1 MDELPPPNRALP
13 PPFHE
18 LSFDH
23 FEELCRALL
32 YQEPGIRTADLVG
45 TRGQRQYGADITGE
59 SEDGGLHIVSCK
71 CYEKA
76 EKGHI
81 PAACDE
87 FLHHWDYQWK
97 DKGVTRFILAI
108 SAHVNSN
115 QRREEIDEQKEAFAS
130 KGVIFEVWSPR
141 TLQDKMRPWPSI
153 VRQYLGPAFV
163 DRYCGRQQPQ
173 ISDTPLDRTM
183 LQQLSQMQEALAKEL
198 DSTLESVSGDLKRG
212 RDGLVDRE
220 LNRLRSDPQRWAAL
234 SVESRARVIRLQ
246 ASRELRSGTL
256 EHATDL
262 ADEADALDD
271 GKDGARLRASLAA
284 ESGDLEGAL
293 ELLATSDAQEDV
305 RLRASL
311 WLALEKPERALEELS
326 GLSGA
331 EEFALQA
338 HAFAVLGRG
347 EEARWSLSEAEK
359 MELSLLNVRRAGIAV
374 RYWQA
379 MSPEMPYRLDA
390 GLQPV
395 PLGLVRA
402 DVGTTEHLD
411 RARDIARTTL
421 EDPALASTWTEE
433 FETWQLACL
442 ANQRDKTEEAEA
454 YARALLKHP
463 RPHCGALVWSM
474 ARGYTIDHRREIRRL
489 EDMLGGG
496 PAEVIHLTVML
507 ALALDQGKPQRAERA
522 LSDHAARFP
531 GHEQLIDQWRAI
543 VAAELRNE
551 HSGSLP
557 PVLAVQRAAEDGD
570 WDEVVR
576 QIADR
581 FTESDLASAYT
592 GCEALAANGQWAQ
605 IEQFIPALLDRIQ
618 TPDAITMAC
627 FAAYHM
633 GQPERARDI
642 SDRYRSHFA
651 DAKLPLSIRRIRL
664 QGLQQSGKLPEA
676 YEEAD
681 GLVSEGNLADI
692 ITAVNTRLIAG
703 DIGGAVP
710 LIRKVAEE
718 ESLPPQ
724 TALEYARVVRHVD
737 PDVARDL
744 WQRVPKG
751 EIQGQ
756 LAELAVAT
764 AFELGLDDQAG
775 PVIKALAR
783 NAEDPDSTTKT
794 MTIEDLPGFLEQQR
808 RHTEHVEREYRHGRI
823 PLHIASDKLQVPMAD
838 WFSEAFLGNQPFPL
852 YLVHGNRALASLGI
866 STSTCRLRIDLT
878 GLLTALH
885 LDLLDVIE
893 RRWHPIELPF
903 SLPQTLNGM
912 ERQLRP
918 IQPVE
923 VRANE
928 LLISLVEEQRIGEV
942 DVESIRAGNETEY
955 AECQV
960 TIVDY
965 TDNLAGPAAAN
976 PRRILEVL
984 ADVRAE
990 SPDLLETAASNMGVI
1005 GSEEPLGRHPKP
1017 GQEVSFSGNTI
1028 VLFAREG
1035 LLRALTTTFAVNVDS
1050 RYLQM
1055 ARAEVAEHRR
1065 KTGVADHL
1073 HMLSD
1078 RIAKGIR
1085 SGAYQVLGYL
1095 DTESTDDDGEDRQ
1108 GPIGATARCLVEAIS
1123 SPRHQRTV
1131 LWVDDRNINGFRGAE
1146 ALEIACVCDIL
1157 AYLRDEKEISEGD
1170 YFAHLLHLRE
1180 AGVRNIPV
1188 SSEEVLYYLRAAPC
1202 HGNRIQE
1209 TRGLQALRRC
1219 LAETA
1224 LSERELELDPSQTAG
1239 GERTD
1244 EFPLLQMLWRVPRET
1259 LVRLWNDDSAH
1270 HGSDTTVAYANWVYE
1285 TLIIDHFSRLPL
1297 GDEPQIRRRLA
1308 VTGLAGFIVD
1318 GLQITQHS
1326 QNDGLRAAYFDWLDE
1341 TILAPHSR
1349 IERAIITDV
1358 AEMVGD
1364 ILDGLLRDA
1373 ESSGST
1379 GEPLRQDQVAV
1390 ILADYVRA
1398 LPERVRDALGDRSDL
1413 MQRLPLRIGPTV
1425 EIGDET
1431 FDAIAFF
1438 DGVAVAMRDGQAH
1451 IRSAEDQILC
1461 LEWNPEKPERISGN
1475 GRSCWNL
1482 DDPGLEVLADDVER
1496 RRRALHDHPSWI
1508 DRAAVDRISAIET
1521 IAGLEEPHARM
1532 LRLDDERR
1540 ASAEFQYRCIEH
1552 SVAGRESIGPDQLSV
1567 ISANM
1572 VLRHLRVDP
1581 DAEGDRVDDAAAQ
1594 LLDEL
1599 APEDAIRRMVGLPI
1613 DLPRPMAEALWQL
1626 APSVRHSLIHEL
1638 GARSASPVRQ
1648 MRAVEW
1654 AQSFPDCEVSVE
1666 PLIGHLFEDLEPRT
1680 RLLHEN
1686 ALWVER
1692 SFEADGSW
1700 RDLPQDVRLL
1710 TVWCH
1715 AERLTNL
1722 LLQAG
1727 VSPDST
1733 ASIAAQWTPRAFGPW
1748 FSRDPL
1754 DEHAPCSPHAV
1765 PDKSLAW
1772 TLVGTAVG
1780 DAANGLLS
1788 AEHRTALTETISHV
1802 TETGSRWPDPAVM
1815 ATPSRSSCL
1824 DCIIGRDHPALRES
1838 LNDAALAE
1846 RLSPAF
1852 REGLVGEALSEL
1864 ETTPSDSHAWTKIL
1878 ICRHGDLKTG
1888 EVERIVPMLERL
1900 DIKQLSADNTDTA
1913 LAVIVYLCR
1922 SPTLM
1927 GYESARARAETF
1939 LLNLSSE
1946 HSGQTADSHSSR
1958 TTSPADDILITLSDA
1973 LLHIVRNSRSAN
1985 YSQQLVTLVG
1995 RIVETSADA
2004 KRLWQYSLPTIA
2016 RQLPINAAKE
2026 LWPLILRLRADCD
2039 SYRANSI

>member
-1 MDELPPPNRALP
+1 M
-13 PPFHE
+13 
-18 LSFDH
+18 
-23 FEELCRALL
+23 
-32 YQEPGIRTADLVG
+32 
-45 TRGQRQYGADITGE
+45 
-59 SEDGGLHIVSCK
+59 
-71 CYEKA
+71 
-76 EKGHI
+76 
-81 PAACDE
+81 
-87 FLHHWDYQWK
+87 
-97 DKGVTRFILAI
+97 
-108 SAHVNSN
+108 
-115 QRREEIDEQKEAFAS
+115 
-130 KGVIFEVWSPR
+130 
-141 TLQDKMRPWPSI
+141 
-153 VRQYLGPAFV
+153 
-163 DRYCGRQQPQ
+163 
-173 ISDTPLDRTM
+173 
-183 LQQLSQMQEALAKEL
+183 
-198 DSTLESVSGDLKRG
+198 
-212 RDGLVDRE
+212 
-220 LNRLRSDPQRWAAL
+220 
-234 SVESRARVIRLQ
+234 
-246 ASRELRSGTL
+246 
-256 EHATDL
+256 
-262 ADEADALDD
+262 
-271 GKDGARLRASLAA
+271 
-284 ESGDLEGAL
+284 
-293 ELLATSDAQEDV
+293 
-305 RLRASL
+305 
-311 WLALEKPERALEELS
+311 
-326 GLSGA
+326 
-331 EEFALQA
+331 
-338 HAFAVLGRG
+338 
-347 EEARWSLSEAEK
+347 
-359 MELSLLNVRRAGIAV
+359 
-374 RYWQA
+374 
-379 MSPEMPYRLDA
+379 
-390 GLQPV
+390 
-395 PLGLVRA
+395 
-402 DVGTTEHLD
+402 
-411 RARDIARTTL
+411 
-421 EDPALASTWTEE
+421 
-433 FETWQLACL
+433 
-442 ANQRDKTEEAEA
+442 
-454 YARALLKHP
+454 
-463 RPHCGALVWSM
+463 
-474 ARGYTIDHRREIRRL
+474 
-489 EDMLGGG
+489 
-496 PAEVIHLTVML
+496 
-507 ALALDQGKPQRAERA
+507 
-522 LSDHAARFP
+522 
-531 GHEQLIDQWRAI
+531 
-543 VAAELRNE
+543 
-551 HSGSLP
+551 
-557 PVLAVQRAAEDGD
+557 LAVQRAAEDAD
-570 WDEVVR
+570 WNEVVR

-581 FTESDLASAYT
+581 LTESDLTSAYI
-592 GCEALAANGQWAQ
+592 GCEALAANGQWAH

-633 GQPERARDI
+633 DQPERARDI
-642 SDRYRSHFA
+642 SDRYRAHFA

-664 QGLQQSGKLPEA
+664 HGLQQSGKLPEA

-681 GLVSEGNLADI
+681 GLVSEGNLTDI

-710 LIRKVAEE
+710 LIRKVAGD
-718 ESLPPQ
+718 SNLPPQ

-744 WQRVPKG
+744 WNRVPKG

-783 NAEDPDSTTKT
+783 NAEDPNSTTKT

-823 PLHIASDKLQVPMAD
+823 PLHIASDTLHVPMAD
-838 WFSEAFLGNQPFPL
+838 WFSEAFSGSQQFPL
-852 YLVHGNRALASLGI
+852 YLLHGNRALARPGV
-866 STSTCRLRIDLT
+866 STSTCRLRLDLT
-878 GLLTALH
+878 GLLTAFH
-885 LDLLDVIE
+885 LELLDVLE

-912 ERQLRP
+912 ERQLRQ

-923 VRANE
+923 LRANE
-928 LLISLVEEQRIGEV
+928 LLISNVEAQRIGEV
-942 DVESIRAGNETEY
+942 DVESTRAGNETEY
-955 AECQV
+955 AACQV
-960 TIVDY
+960 TVVEY
-965 TDNLAGPAAAN
+965 TDNLAGPTSAN
-976 PRRILEVL
+976 PRRILDVL
-984 ADVRAE
+984 ADLRVE
-990 SPDLLETAASNMGVI
+990 SPDLLETAASNLGVI
-1005 GSEEPLGRHPKP
+1005 GSEEPLGPYPKP
-1017 GQEVSFSGNTI
+1017 GQELAFSGNTI
-1028 VLFAREG
+1028 LLFAREG

-1065 KTGVADHL
+1065 KMGVADHL
-1073 HMLSD
+1073 QMLSD
-1078 RIAKGIR
+1078 RIAKGIQ
-1085 SGAYQVLGYL
+1085 SGAYQVLGYR
-1095 DTESTDDDGEDRQ
+1095 DAERTDDEEGDRQ
-1108 GPIGATARCLVEAIS
+1108 GPVGATARCLVEAIS
-1123 SPRHQRTV
+1123 SPCHQRTV

-1146 ALEIACVCDIL
+1146 ALDIACVCDIL
-1157 AYLRDEKEISEGD
+1157 SYLRDENEITEGD
-1170 YFAHLLHLRE
+1170 YFAHLLQLRE

-1202 HGNRIQE
+1202 HGGRIQE

-1224 LSERELELDPSQTAG
+1224 LSETVLELDPSQSAG
-1239 GERTD
+1239 GDRAD
-1244 EFPLLQMLWRVPRET
+1244 ELPLLQMLWRVPRET

-1270 HGSDTTVAYANWVYE
+1270 GNDTTVAYANWIYE

-1326 QNDGLRAAYFDWLDE
+1326 ENDGLRAAYFDWLDE
-1341 TILAPHSR
+1341 TILAPHFR

-1379 GEPLRQDQVAV
+1379 GDPLRQDQVAV

-1398 LPERVRDALGDRSDL
+1398 LPERVRDALSDRSEL

-1461 LEWNPEKPERISGN
+1461 LEWNPEKPGRISGN
-1475 GRSCWNL
+1475 GRSYWNL

-1540 ASAEFQYRCIEH
+1540 ASAEFQYRCIEQ
-1552 SVAGRESIGPDQLSV
+1552 SVARRESIGPDQLSV
-1567 ISANM
+1567 ISTNM

-1581 DAEGDRVDDAAAQ
+1581 DAEGYSVDDAAAQ

-1654 AQSFPDCEVSVE
+1654 ARSFPDCEVSVE

-1680 RLLHEN
+1680 RLLHQN

-1733 ASIAAQWTPRAFGPW
+1733 ASIAAQWTPRAFGSW

-1765 PDKSLAW
+1765 LDKSLAW

-1780 DAANGLLS
+1780 DAANDLLS
-1788 AEHRTALTETISHV
+1788 AEHRTALTESISHV

-1846 RLSPAF
+1846 RLGPAF

-1878 ICRHGDLKTG
+1878 ICRHGELKTG
-1888 EVERIVPMLERL
+1888 EIERIVPILERL
-1900 DIKQLSADNTDTA
+1900 DIKQLSANNTDTA

-1927 GYESARARAETF
+1927 GYESARAKAETF

-1946 HSGQTADSHSSR
+1946 YSGQTADSHFSR
-1958 TTSPADDILITLSDA
+1958 TTISADDILITLSDA

-1985 YSQQLVTLVG
+1985 YPQQLATLVG